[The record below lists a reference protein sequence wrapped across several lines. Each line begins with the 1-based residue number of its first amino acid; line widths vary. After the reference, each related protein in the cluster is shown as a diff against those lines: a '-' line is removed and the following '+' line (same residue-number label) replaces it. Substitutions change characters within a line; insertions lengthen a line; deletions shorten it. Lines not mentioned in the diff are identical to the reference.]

1 MGGAKKSF
9 YLWPCV
15 RLYQQSLDKFWE
27 KYSTLILMA
36 RRIVVC
42 VIETNYTKVN
52 DPGQKN
58 ASWCLKVS
66 NFDDFFQ
73 KNAYNGCFSCC
84 SK

>member
-1 MGGAKKSF
+1 
-9 YLWPCV
+9 
-15 RLYQQSLDKFWE
+15 
-27 KYSTLILMA
+27 MA
-36 RRIVVC
+36 RQIVVC